1 MVSDAEA
8 GFPSC
13 KKAVL
18 GNAPTIALLPGEA
31 VTFAIQACNGNG
43 ASGGSPLGCGV
54 ASANY
59 SLSTGWCAA
68 P

>member
-31 VTFAIQACNGNG
+31 VLIGLAQRAPAPPS
-43 ASGGSPLGCGV
+43 ASDAMQHLWARRGGR
-54 ASANY
+54 
-59 SLSTGWCAA
+59 
-68 P
+68 